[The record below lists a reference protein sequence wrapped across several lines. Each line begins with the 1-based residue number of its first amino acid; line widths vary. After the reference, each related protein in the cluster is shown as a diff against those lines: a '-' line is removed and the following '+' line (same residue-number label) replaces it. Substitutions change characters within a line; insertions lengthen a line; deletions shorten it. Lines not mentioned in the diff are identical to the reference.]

1 MQQTLQKVARI
12 FSRAPQTKQT
22 SVGISNTFMVQAGQ
36 PVWMRRDYT
45 RFAEEGYRRNVIAYR
60 AISMIASAA
69 ASIPWKLFDV
79 QNNVAQE
86 LLSHP
91 LKSLLNQPAPMTG
104 GSEFFENLYTTRL
117 LSGNAFIQAV
127 GPKNAAPRELYMLRP
142 DRMTIIAGKG
152 ALPQA
157 YRYQLGQE
165 AIDFP
170 VDRITGASRILHL
183 KLFHPL
189 DDWYGMSPVEAAA
202 YSIDQHNQ
210 ASAWNQSL
218 LQHGARPSGA
228 LIVKSTEGGS
238 GQLTDDQYWRIKQ
251 QMEEQFSGTAN
262 AGRPILLEGGLEWKE
277 MSLSPKDMDFI
288 SAKHASAREIALA
301 FGVPPQLLGIPGDNT
316 YSNLSEARIAM
327 WEQTII
333 PALQHVADALNSWL
347 SPMFGAHLEIRY
359 DADTIPAVSAKRDA
373 MWARVASADFLSDDE
388 KRKLL
393 GFSHEQV

>member
-12 FSRAPQTKQT
+12 FSRTPQTKQV
-22 SVGISNTFMVQAGQ
+22 SIGASNTFMVQAGQ

-86 LLSHP
+86 LQSHP

-142 DRMTIIAGKG
+142 DRITIIAGKG

-183 KLFHPL
+183 K
-189 DDWYGMSPVEAAA
+189 S
-202 YSIDQHNQ
+202 
-210 ASAWNQSL
+210 
-218 LQHGARPSGA
+218 R
-228 LIVKSTEGGS
+228 
-238 GQLTDDQYWRIKQ
+238 
-251 QMEEQFSGTAN
+251 
-262 AGRPILLEGGLEWKE
+262 
-277 MSLSPKDMDFI
+277 
-288 SAKHASAREIALA
+288 
-301 FGVPPQLLGIPGDNT
+301 
-316 YSNLSEARIAM
+316 
-327 WEQTII
+327 
-333 PALQHVADALNSWL
+333 
-347 SPMFGAHLEIRY
+347 
-359 DADTIPAVSAKRDA
+359 
-373 MWARVASADFLSDDE
+373 SD
-388 KRKLL
+388 
-393 GFSHEQV
+393 